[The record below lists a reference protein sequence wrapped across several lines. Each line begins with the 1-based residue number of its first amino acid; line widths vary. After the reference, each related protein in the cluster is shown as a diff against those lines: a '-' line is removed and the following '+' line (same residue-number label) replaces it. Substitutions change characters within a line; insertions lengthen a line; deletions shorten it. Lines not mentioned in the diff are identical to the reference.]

1 MAVAKVIELIS
12 EGKNVEDAIENALQE
27 AAKTVKNIKH
37 VYAEGIQAIVEN
49 DKVKSYRINA
59 KVTFIVNA

>member
-12 EGKNVEDAIENALQE
+12 EGKSVEDAIENALLE

-49 DKVKSYRINA
+49 NTVKNYRINA
-59 KVTFIVNA
+59 KVTFIVIS

>member
-12 EGKNVEDAIENALQE
+12 EGKNVENAIENALQE

-37 VYAEGIQAIVEN
+37 IYAEAIQAIVEN
-49 DKVKSYRINA
+49 NKVKSYRINA
-59 KVTFIVNA
+59 KVTFIVNS